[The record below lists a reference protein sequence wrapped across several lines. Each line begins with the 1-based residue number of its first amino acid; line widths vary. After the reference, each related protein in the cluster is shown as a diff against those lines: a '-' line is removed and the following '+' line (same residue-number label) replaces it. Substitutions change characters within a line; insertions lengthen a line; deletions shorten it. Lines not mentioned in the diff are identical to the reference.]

1 MCVSTARINRLP
13 TVFKHPNAY
22 LPERRL
28 DDNDDLF
35 RDIESSSQ
43 DRGLVN
49 KTSLTFSR
57 GAHPCLGMNLAYLKM
72 RVAISCLVKH
82 FEFTYNGP
90 VSATSGLIVSLRNKL
105 LVEFRPQVL

>member
-28 DDNDDLF
+28 DDNEDLF
-35 RDIESSSQ
+35 RDIESSGE
-43 DRGLVN
+43 DRGLMN
-49 KTSLTFSR
+49 KTFLIFSR
-57 GAHPCLGMNLAYLKM
+57 GSHSCLGMNLAYLEM
-72 RVAISCLVKH
+72 RVAISYLVEH

-90 VSATSGLIVSLRNKL
+90 VPATSGSIVALRDKL
-105 LVEFRPQVL
+105 LVEFRPQVQ